1 MQNDECRMTKGE
13 KVMRRGSTSRGRR
26 PSSFR
31 VRHSSFCIRR
41 GFTLLELIAVMMV
54 LAILLAIVAPSL
66 SGFGAGRK
74 ADEAAANLVSLSR
87 WAREQAVAEGRT
99 YRVNYDPANR
109 IYFVTAAVGGA
120 WQSPPVEFGRPFTVP
135 DNVGV
140 TWDGP
145 QENGAYYAEFYP
157 TGRSQTVHVRVMAQD
172 GQWLDLACLSPAE
185 PLRVL
190 TPQEAA
196 AL

>member
-1 MQNDECRMTKGE
+1 M
-13 KVMRRGSTSRGRR
+13 VH
-26 PSSFR
+26 PSSL
-31 VRHSSFCIRR
+31 ILRR
-41 GFTLLELIAVMMV
+41 AFTLLELIAVMMV
-54 LAILLAIVAPSL
+54 LAIILAMVAPSL

-87 WAREQAVAEGRT
+87 WAREQAVAEGRA

-109 IYFVTAAVGGA
+109 VYFVTAAVGGA
-120 WQSPPVEFGRPFTVP
+120 WQSPPVEFGRPFTLP
-135 DNVGV
+135 DNVAV
-140 TWDGP
+140 TWTGP

-157 TGRSQTVHVRVMAQD
+157 TGRTLPVHVRVTAQD
-172 GQWLDLACLSPAE
+172 GQWLDLASLSPAE

-196 AL
+196 SL